1 MRAPQPEPMRRT
13 RHRPTL
19 RLSARDREE
28 RGCCAARSID
38 SLQRRGLAFLDRRR
52 LGFSG
57 RLVVQKLARQALLPD
72 HRVRVRR
79 LTAAGADVGEP
90 VLGTAQA
97 EIGRLLAWFAR
108 SRLFDDLAGLLI
120 GSFLLRPEGA
130 GLRRAQ
136 IEV

>member
-19 RLSARDREE
+19 RLSPRIREE
-28 RGCCAARSID
+28 SGCWAGRSINP
-38 SLQRRGLAFLDRRR
+38 LQRGGLAFLDRRG
-52 LGFSG
+52 LGSSVW
-57 RLVVQKLARQALLPD
+57 LVVQKLARQALLAD

-79 LTAAGADVGEP
+79 LTAAGDDVGEP

-108 SRLFDDLAGLLI
+108 SRLFDDSAGL
-120 GSFLLRPEGA
+120 
-130 GLRRAQ
+130 
-136 IEV
+136 